1 MNENVE
7 MEMMEFEDKLQK
19 AFDHLI
25 DEYMLIRVGRANPKM
40 LENIPVDYYG
50 TRTPLKQT
58 CNITVQDARM
68 IIVSPWDV
76 STLRNLRAGI
86 EAANLGVSVSDDG
99 KIIRIGFPILTEE
112 RRREFSKDAKKLLE
126 ESKVAMRNFR
136 RDVLESFKT
145 MKKNAELSEDEYNSL
160 EKDVQKTLDNFS
172 SKADTACEKKVAE
185 IMEV

>member
-1 MNENVE
+1 MNENCE
-7 MEMMEFEDKLQK
+7 MEMMEYDDKLKK
-19 AFDHLI
+19 AFDHLV

-40 LENIPVDYYG
+40 LENIMVDYYG

-76 STLRNLRAGI
+76 STLKNLRSGI
-86 EAANLGVSVSDDG
+86 EAANLGVSVGDDG
-99 KIIRIGFPILTEE
+99 KIIRVGFPMLTEE
-112 RRREFSKDAKKLLE
+112 RRKEFSKDAKKLLE
-126 ESKVAMRNFR
+126 ECKIAMRNLR

-145 MKKNAELSEDEYNSL
+145 MKKNAEISEDEYNSL
-160 EKDVQKTLDNFS
+160 EKDVQKALDSYTL
-172 SKADTACEKKVAE
+172 KADNACDKKVAE